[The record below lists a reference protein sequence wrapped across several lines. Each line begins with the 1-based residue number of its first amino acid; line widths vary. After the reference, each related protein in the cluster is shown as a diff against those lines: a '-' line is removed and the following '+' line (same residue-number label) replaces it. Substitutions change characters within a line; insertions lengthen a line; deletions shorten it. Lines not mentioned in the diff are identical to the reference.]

1 MQKLYDPT
9 EEKNLPV
16 NNTRQ
21 KILGIDLGTTNS
33 LIALSENSVARILG
47 GIVPSVVE
55 QGGHKVGSFKRFM
68 GKGIKDVEATELEA
82 RNIDLTS
89 STDANVNICLGDSLQ
104 TPEQLSA
111 VILRRLKEIAKQE
124 LNQEFEE
131 CVITVP
137 AYFDDAARIATRH
150 AARIAG
156 LKVVRLVNEP
166 TAALLAYG
174 LKPSQE
180 GIYLVYDLGGGTF
193 DVSILKVNEGVFKVI
208 STAGDLK
215 LGGDDIDYLIAK
227 NLIEKYLDQDEI
239 KTDKSALEKIINFAK
254 EIKEKLSTEQQ
265 FIYNL
270 ELEVNNSKKI
280 IEIEFSQTELENL
293 VDGLIQKTISLVK
306 KAMRSAKI
314 SASDVNG
321 VILVGGA
328 SRMPLIKEKLKNI
341 FGARIYDDQNP
352 DEIVAKGAAIL
363 AENLQTLSGN
373 LLIDVAPLTIG
384 IEIMGGIVDKIIE
397 KNTSI
402 PARSQV
408 SFTTYADNQT
418 GMSFHIVQGER
429 EFAADCRSLCK
440 FELKNIPPKPA
451 GAIKI
456 DVEFCIDADG
466 ILTISAEDKDNKLY
480 QEIEVST
487 SFGITEQKIEEM
499 VEDSLKNARADVS
512 SRLRAEAVFS
522 AQSFLSSLRKY
533 VPDEQLTNEIK
544 QQIILLETSIEKSPR
559 PEILENLKK
568 LEEIS
573 LPLIQDG
580 VEGELSKAIK
590 NKKFSEFS

>member
-131 CVITVP
+131 CIITVP

-180 GIYLVYDLGGGTF
+180 GIYLVYDFGGGTF

-254 EIKEKLSTEQQ
+254 KIKEKLSIEQQ
-265 FIYNL
+265 FISNL

-293 VDGLIQKTISLVK
+293 ADGLIQKTISLVK

-559 PEILENLKK
+559 PEILENLNK

-590 NKKFSEFS
+590 NKNFSEFS